1 MLGCSGESTLEVDGQ
16 EKVRTFMT
24 THFAVPLDFQECLRF
39 APSERPVGK
48 DVLSRLKRFPKQVRV
63 KTLRMLAGF
72 LGYLGGAA
80 LLQLVLTK
88 KAARRLGSQM
98 QGKARHRS
106 SHTVQ
111 PGVCTPTAM
120 ESDHGDASSD
130 DDIPAKHF
138 RFTDALTEV
147 PNGDAEAAAAL
158 LLGNRQLTSVDSLE
172 SFKNLKK
179 AELQGNSLSSL
190 GFLEM
195 NHSLCWLG
203 VAKNKLRKISGLT
216 NLSSLAV
223 LDISDN
229 KVTRLAG
236 LEGLQSLKAL
246 IAARNRIAILGGGLS
261 PKRNPL
267 LETLILSYNHI
278 EQCALTGFKN
288 LKKVSLA
295 HNRLHS
301 FPSLKKLPA
310 LSELRLNGNKLLAI
324 SPVVASLPHLATL
337 DVGNNLIKQISGF
350 EALQG
355 LLWLTN
361 LNVRGNVS
369 EGDDV
374 PDQLQKILAS
384 LPRLEI
390 LNGKR
395 QSGKTKKK
403 RKHNQIAPSPPR
415 WSDGPVKAP
424 RGGRGFASARGAGRG
439 RGSARMPDSD
449 AEEPE
454 PLRRGRGG
462 KAGITGS
469 SNGPRQKKKLR
480 PKAVEAQAEKPS
492 RQRDRDPS
500 APMPARVKDRSA
512 RKKVKVRKTD
522 PDIVKKG
529 KKSVRKKR
537 RARPTAAS

>member
-1 MLGCSGESTLEVDGQ
+1 
-16 EKVRTFMT
+16 
-24 THFAVPLDFQECLRF
+24 
-39 APSERPVGK
+39 
-48 DVLSRLKRFPKQVRV
+48 
-63 KTLRMLAGF
+63 
-72 LGYLGGAA
+72 
-80 LLQLVLTK
+80 
-88 KAARRLGSQM
+88 
-98 QGKARHRS
+98 
-106 SHTVQ
+106 
-111 PGVCTPTAM
+111 M
-120 ESDHGDASSD
+120 ESDLGDASSD

-147 PNGDAEAAAAL
+147 PNGDAQAAEAL
-158 LLGNRQLTSVDSLE
+158 LLANRQLTSVDSLE

-179 AELQGNSLSSL
+179 AELQGNFLSSL

-216 NLSSLAV
+216 NLFSLAV

-246 IAARNRIAILGGGLS
+246 IAARNRIAILDGLS
-261 PKRNPL
+261 PKRNPV
-267 LETLILSYNHI
+267 LETLILSHNHI
-278 EQCALTGFKN
+278 EQCGLTGFKN

-324 SPVVASLPHLATL
+324 SSVVASLPHLATL

-374 PDQLQKILAS
+374 PDQLQQILAS

-395 QSGKTKKK
+395 QSGKAKKK
-403 RKHNQIAPSPPR
+403 RKHNQLAPAPSR

-424 RGGRGFASARGAGRG
+424 RGGRGSSGARGAGRG

-449 AEEPE
+449 AEPE

-462 KAGITGS
+462 NSRITAS
-469 SNGPRQKKKLR
+469 SNGPRQKKKPR
-480 PKAVEAQAEKPS
+480 PKAVEVQAEKPS
-492 RQRDRDPS
+492 RQRDRDPP
-500 APMPARVKDRSA
+500 ALMPAIVMDRPA
-512 RKKVKVRKTD
+512 RKKLKARKTD
-522 PDIVKKG
+522 PDVVKKG

-537 RARPTAAS
+537 RAGPTSAS

>member
-1 MLGCSGESTLEVDGQ
+1 MQ
-16 EKVRTFMT
+16 F
-24 THFAVPLDFQECLRF
+24 
-39 APSERPVGK
+39 PSE
-48 DVLSRLKRFPKQVRV
+48 
-63 KTLRMLAGF
+63 
-72 LGYLGGAA
+72 
-80 LLQLVLTK
+80 
-88 KAARRLGSQM
+88 
-98 QGKARHRS
+98 
-106 SHTVQ
+106 
-111 PGVCTPTAM
+111 
-120 ESDHGDASSD
+120 
-130 DDIPAKHF
+130 AKHF

-147 PNGDAEAAAAL
+147 PNGDAEAAEAL
-158 LLGNRQLTSVDSLE
+158 LLAKRQLTSVDSLE

-179 AELQGNSLSSL
+179 AELQGNFLSSL

-229 KVTRLAG
+229 KVTRLAC

-246 IAARNRIAILGGGLS
+246 IAARNRIAILDGLS

-267 LETLILSYNHI
+267 LETLILSHNHI
-278 EQCALTGFKN
+278 EQCGLTGFKN

-374 PDQLQKILAS
+374 PEQLQQILAS

-403 RKHNQIAPSPPR
+403 RKHNQVAPTSSR

-424 RGGRGFASARGAGRG
+424 RGGRGFAGARGAGRG

-462 KAGITGS
+462 NSRITAN
-469 SNGPRQKKKLR
+469 SNGPRQKKKPR
-480 PKAVEAQAEKPS
+480 PKAVEAEKPS
-492 RQRDRDPS
+492 GP
-500 APMPARVKDRSA
+500 PTLMPAIGKDRPA
-512 RKKVKVRKTD
+512 RKKLKARKTD
-522 PDIVKKG
+522 PDVVKKG
-529 KKSVRKKR
+529 KKTVRKKR
-537 RARPTAAS
+537 RAGPTAAS